1 MLSPFL
7 SKLLL
12 GRQLEWTEKG
22 LKILGEDFF
31 VQPLEFLAMLQKEL
45 EKGKK
50 DNILYQSAKE
60 DFFKISREMKKY
72 AASKEIF
79 LKYLLALIS
88 HAGFGN
94 VEIVNMKEAS
104 ATLQVRNNKFAETYR
119 KKFGKQK
126 KPVDLILAG
135 MLAGFFS
142 VYFDASVDCREEEC
156 VAQGK
161 NFCTFILE
169 KQFKQGK

>member
-1 MLSPFL
+1 
-7 SKLLL
+7 
-12 GRQLEWTEKG
+12 
-22 LKILGEDFF
+22 
-31 VQPLEFLAMLQKEL
+31 MLQKEL

-79 LKYLLALIS
+79 LKYLLTLIS

-94 VEIVNMKEAS
+94 VEIVNMKETS
-104 ATLQVRNNKFAETYR
+104 ATLQVKSNKFAETYR

-126 KPVDLILAG
+126 KSVDLILAG

-156 VAQGK
+156 IAQGK

>member
-12 GRQLEWTEKG
+12 GRQLEWSEKG
-22 LKILGEDFF
+22 LKILGKDFF

-45 EKGKK
+45 EKIKK
-50 DNILYQSAKE
+50 EKILYQYAKQ

-94 VEIVNMKEAS
+94 VEIVSMKEAS
-104 ATLQVRNNKFAETYR
+104 ATLQVKNNKFAETYM

-126 KPVDLILAG
+126 KSVDLILAG

-142 VYFDASVDCREEEC
+142 VYFDTSVDCREEGC
-156 VAQGK
+156 IAQGK
-161 NFCTFILE
+161 NFCTFLLE
-169 KQFKQGK
+169 KQFKR